1 MARRA
6 NQYFLF
12 VFLFFMIGSTVL
24 GLLLTNVMG
33 LPSDWSNIIMQ
44 FLVFIPM
51 LVIYVKTEK
60 ASVKE
65 CFSIK
70 PLNWKNALLC
80 LGIAYCSLPFISMI
94 VVLTSP
100 LQPNLVEQAMG
111 ELNDSSLFSLLFV
124 IAVQPAVFEELLFR
138 GALMFAMLHMNL
150 QQALYAFLLGVIFAF
165 MVQRT
170 GSIFASM
177 LPHFLINALNC
188 VATTAQTPQ
197 QGVVEEL
204 SFAQELV
211 SVGLQ
216 CLIFLPFLALLI
228 YLFLR
233 RNPAPAP
240 ALPAP
245 SGLLWQSLFSW
256 VFCQTFIGTK
266 KRENVKTFSLFFY
279 AAAKSLSRTPSPRR
293 NTEQSSPTSRAL
305 MHSTVLP

>member
-1 MARRA
+1 MARRT

-138 GALMFAMLHMNL
+138 GAALHGYRSLGAKKALLMSALMFAMLHMNL

-188 VATTAQTPQ
+188 VAHHRPDTPARCC
-197 QGVVEEL
+197 GRTFFCTGTGE
-204 SFAQELV
+204 
-211 SVGLQ
+211 
-216 CLIFLPFLALLI
+216 
-228 YLFLR
+228 R
-233 RNPAPAP
+233 RSAMLD
-240 ALPAP
+240 LPAFP
-245 SGLLWQSLFSW
+245 
-256 VFCQTFIGTK
+256 GTAHLS
-266 KRENVKTFSLFFY
+266 VP
-279 AAAKSLSRTPSPRR
+279 AAEPC
-293 NTEQSSPTSRAL
+293 TSACF
-305 MHSTVLP
+305 TG

>member
-80 LGIAYCSLPFISMI
+80 LGIAYCSLPFISII

-138 GALMFAMLHMNL
+138 GAAAWLSEFRSEKSPADECSHVCYASHESSAGIVRLSSGRDLRVYGTAHRLHL
-150 QQALYAFLLGVIFAF
+150 CLYAAPFSYQRIKLRCPPPPRHPSKVLWKNFL
-165 MVQRT
+165 
-170 GSIFASM
+170 S
-177 LPHFLINALNC
+177 H
-188 VATTAQTPQ
+188 
-197 QGVVEEL
+197 
-204 SFAQELV
+204 
-211 SVGLQ
+211 
-216 CLIFLPFLALLI
+216 
-228 YLFLR
+228 
-233 RNPAPAP
+233 RN
-240 ALPAP
+240 
-245 SGLLWQSLFSW
+245 W
-256 VFCQTFIGTK
+256 
-266 KRENVKTFSLFFY
+266 
-279 AAAKSLSRTPSPRR
+279 
-293 NTEQSSPTSRAL
+293 
-305 MHSTVLP
+305 

>member
-1 MARRA
+1 MARRT

-138 GALMFAMLHMNL
+138 GAALHGYRSLGAKKALLMGALMFAMLHMNL
-150 QQALYAFLLGVIFAF
+150 QQALVRLSSGRDLRVYGTAHRLHLCLYAAPFSH
-165 MVQRT
+165 QRIKLRCHHRPDTPARCCGRTFFCT
-170 GSIFASM
+170 GTGERRSAM
-177 LPHFLINALNC
+177 LD
-188 VATTAQTPQ
+188 
-197 QGVVEEL
+197 
-204 SFAQELV
+204 
-211 SVGLQ
+211 
-216 CLIFLPFLALLI
+216 
-228 YLFLR
+228 
-233 RNPAPAP
+233 
-240 ALPAP
+240 LPAFP
-245 SGLLWQSLFSW
+245 
-256 VFCQTFIGTK
+256 GTAHLS
-266 KRENVKTFSLFFY
+266 VP
-279 AAAKSLSRTPSPRR
+279 AAEPC
-293 NTEQSSPTSRAL
+293 TSACF
-305 MHSTVLP
+305 TG

>member
-111 ELNDSSLFSLLFV
+111 ELNDSSLFRGAALHGYRSLG
-124 IAVQPAVFEELLFR
+124 AKKALLMS
-138 GALMFAMLHMNL
+138 ALMFAMLHMNL

-240 ALPAP
+240 ALPADTDAP
-245 SGLLWQSLFSW
+245 KEKIFTVSFWII
-256 VFCQTFIGTK
+256 VAIFIFLG
-266 KRENVKTFSLFFY
+266 
-279 AAAKSLSRTPSPRR
+279 
-293 NTEQSSPTSRAL
+293 
-305 MHSTVLP
+305 VLPNLYWN